1 MDTKV
6 LRWAR
11 VIHTVIP
18 VLDTLRNSGVTV
30 GHSQYG
36 DGHAHG
42 NGGGREMYKGLL
54 HKKGG
59 GTGNGENFRSV
70 AGNGSSLVQSNGNG
84 VVNRT

>member
-1 MDTKV
+1 MDAKV

-11 VIHTVIP
+11 VIQLLIP
-18 VLDTLRNSGVTV
+18 VLDTLRNSQH
-30 GHSQYG
+30 GHAPYG
-36 DGHAHG
+36 DGYAHG
-42 NGGGREMYKGLL
+42 NGGGCETYKGLL

-70 AGNGSSLVQSNGNG
+70 AGNGSSLVQRDGNG